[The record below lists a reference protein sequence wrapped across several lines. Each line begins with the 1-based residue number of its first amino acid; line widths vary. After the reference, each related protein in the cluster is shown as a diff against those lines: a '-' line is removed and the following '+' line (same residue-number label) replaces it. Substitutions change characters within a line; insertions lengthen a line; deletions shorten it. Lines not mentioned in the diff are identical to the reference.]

1 MTAYKYISMV
11 KRLLLVAILT
21 ILLVPAAAKA
31 DVVKPALVEIIVE
44 RDGRI
49 TVEARVSIEALLTG
63 INAAYKNTQDA
74 PSADEYDFYREMP
87 PEELHELFIPFQ
99 PVFLQG
105 VSLETGF
112 HGGDR
117 QIELAISKVE
127 VPPTGYTKVPRI
139 SVVYLTGI
147 LPEGTRELIWYYPQ
161 RFGDNAVRLKQVDE
175 VNEEWHWSQWQWLR
189 NDQVS
194 QAFTLD
200 EIVARQTLTEVIWS
214 YIVIGFEH
222 IVPLGLDHILF
233 IFGLFLLSTHWR
245 PLLWQVTMFTV
256 AHTITLGLAMNGI
269 IDLPARIVEPLIA
282 LSIAYIG
289 VENLMTD
296 KLHRHR
302 LVLVF
307 AFGLLHGLGFAGV
320 LSDFGMPDD
329 EFVTALIS
337 FNVGVELGQIAV
349 LLAAFVTLRIWFS
362 DARQYRNLVVQ
373 PGSIMIS
380 MIAMYWVVERLEWI

>member
-1 MTAYKYISMV
+1 MMP
-11 KRLLLVAILT
+11 RLLIVAILS
-21 ILLVPAAAKA
+21 IVLVPVAAVA
-31 DVVKPALVEIIVE
+31 DVVKPALVEIIVQ
-44 RDGRI
+44 RDGEI
-49 TVEARVSIEALLTG
+49 TIEARVSIEALLTG
-63 INAAYKNTQDA
+63 INSRYKNTQDA

-87 PEELHELFIPFQ
+87 AEELHEVFVPFQ
-99 PVFLQG
+99 QVFLENI
-105 VSLETGF
+105 SLKTGF
-112 HGGDR
+112 YGGD
-117 QIELAISKVE
+117 QPVQLSVSKVD
-127 VPPTGYTKVPRI
+127 VPPRGYTKVPRI
-139 SVVYLTGI
+139 SIVYLTGK
-147 LPEGTRELIWYYPQ
+147 LPEGTRELTWYYPE
-161 RFGDNAVRLKQVDE
+161 RFGDNAVRLKQVDK

-189 NDQVS
+189 NDAVS

-200 EIVARQTLTEVIWS
+200 EIVARQSVTEVIGS

-233 IFGLFLLSTHWR
+233 ILGLFLLSTHWR
-245 PLLWQVTMFTV
+245 PLLWQVTMFTI
-256 AHTITLGLAMNGI
+256 AHTITLGLAMNGL

-282 LSIAYIG
+282 LSIAYVG
-289 VENLMTD
+289 VENLMTE
-296 KLHRHR
+296 KLHRRR

-320 LSDFGMPDD
+320 LSDFGMPND

-380 MIAMYWVVERLEWI
+380 MIAMYWFVERLEWI

>member
-1 MTAYKYISMV
+1 MMP
-11 KRLLLVAILT
+11 RLLIVAILS
-21 ILLVPAAAKA
+21 IVLVPVAAVA
-31 DVVKPALVEIIVE
+31 DVVKPALVEIIVQ
-44 RDGRI
+44 RDGEI
-49 TVEARVSIEALLTG
+49 TIEARVSIEALLTG
-63 INAAYKNTQDA
+63 INSRYKNTQDA

-87 PEELHELFIPFQ
+87 AEELHEVFVPFQ
-99 PVFLQG
+99 QVFLENI
-105 VSLETGF
+105 SLKTGF
-112 HGGDR
+112 YGGD
-117 QIELAISKVE
+117 QPVQLSVSKVD
-127 VPPTGYTKVPRI
+127 VPPRGYTKVPRI
-139 SVVYLTGI
+139 SIVYLTGK
-147 LPEGTRELIWYYPQ
+147 LPEGTRELTWYYPE
-161 RFGDNAVRLKQVDE
+161 RFGDNAVRLKQVDK

-189 NDQVS
+189 NDAVS

-200 EIVARQTLTEVIWS
+200 EIVARQSVTEVIGS

-233 IFGLFLLSTHWR
+233 ILGLFLLSTHWR
-245 PLLWQVTMFTV
+245 PLLWQVTMFTI
-256 AHTITLGLAMNGI
+256 AHTITLGLAMNGL

-282 LSIAYIG
+282 LSIAYVG
-289 VENLMTD
+289 VENLMTE
-296 KLHRHR
+296 KLHRRR

-380 MIAMYWVVERLEWI
+380 MIAMYWFVERLEWI

>member
-1 MTAYKYISMV
+1 MMP
-11 KRLLLVAILT
+11 RLLIVAILS
-21 ILLVPAAAKA
+21 IVLVPVAAVA
-31 DVVKPALVEIIVE
+31 DVVKPALVEIIVQ
-44 RDGRI
+44 RDGEI
-49 TVEARVSIEALLTG
+49 TIEARVSIEALLTG
-63 INAAYKNTQDA
+63 INSRYKNTQDA

-87 PEELHELFIPFQ
+87 AEELHEVFVPFQ
-99 PVFLQG
+99 QVFLENI
-105 VSLETGF
+105 SLKTGF
-112 HGGDR
+112 YGGD
-117 QIELAISKVE
+117 QPVQLSVSKVD
-127 VPPTGYTKVPRI
+127 VPPRGYTKVPRI
-139 SVVYLTGI
+139 SIVYLTGK
-147 LPEGTRELIWYYPQ
+147 LPEGTRELTWYYPE
-161 RFGDNAVRLKQVDE
+161 RFGDNAVRLKQVDK

-189 NDQVS
+189 NDAVS

-200 EIVARQTLTEVIWS
+200 EIVARQSVTEVIGS

-233 IFGLFLLSTHWR
+233 ILGLFLLSTHWR
-245 PLLWQVTMFTV
+245 PLLWQVTMFTI
-256 AHTITLGLAMNGI
+256 AHTITLGLAMNGL

-282 LSIAYIG
+282 LSIAYVG
-289 VENLMTD
+289 VENLMTE
-296 KLHRHR
+296 KLHRRR

-320 LSDFGMPDD
+320 LNDFGMPDD

-380 MIAMYWVVERLEWI
+380 MIAMYWFVERLEWI

>member
-1 MTAYKYISMV
+1 MMP
-11 KRLLLVAILT
+11 RLLIVAILS
-21 ILLVPAAAKA
+21 IVLVPVAAVA
-31 DVVKPALVEIIVE
+31 DVVKPALVEIIVQ
-44 RDGRI
+44 RDGEI
-49 TVEARVSIEALLTG
+49 TIEARVSIEALLTG
-63 INAAYKNTQDA
+63 INSRYKNTQDA

-87 PEELHELFIPFQ
+87 AEELHEVFVPFQ
-99 PVFLQG
+99 QVFLENI
-105 VSLETGF
+105 SLKTGF
-112 HGGDR
+112 YGGD
-117 QIELAISKVE
+117 QPVQLSVSKVD
-127 VPPTGYTKVPRI
+127 VPPRGYTKVPRI
-139 SVVYLTGI
+139 SIVYLTGK
-147 LPEGTRELIWYYPQ
+147 LPEGTRELTWYYPE
-161 RFGDNAVRLKQVDE
+161 RFGDNAVRLKQVDK

-189 NDQVS
+189 NDAVS

-200 EIVARQTLTEVIWS
+200 EIVARQSVTEVIES

-233 IFGLFLLSTHWR
+233 ILGLFLLSTHWR
-245 PLLWQVTMFTV
+245 PLLWQVTMFTI
-256 AHTITLGLAMNGI
+256 AHTITLGLAMNGL

-282 LSIAYIG
+282 LSIAYVG
-289 VENLMTD
+289 VENLMTE
-296 KLHRHR
+296 KLHRRR

-380 MIAMYWVVERLEWI
+380 MIAMYWFVERLEWI